1 MFKALRESLVNEEL
15 PAVLGAEN
23 GKCIKP
29 MSPPSN
35 SDRDE
40 PISRRHEAN
49 PTSTVEAHTISS
61 SSIKSLSFE
70 DLSTAAVQATS
81 TSKSISLIEFDGLI
95 MPKSEVPTNVV
106 LGDRHHWRP
115 RNPFLQTKRAP
126 PSA

>member
-1 MFKALRESLVNEEL
+1 MLKALRESLVNEEL

-40 PISRRHEAN
+40 AN
-49 PTSTVEAHTISS
+49 PTSIVETHNTSASS
-61 SSIKSLSFE
+61 VKSLPTC

-81 TSKSISLIEFDGLI
+81 KSIHVSLIEFDGLL

-115 RNPFLQTKRAP
+115 RNPFVQTKRAP